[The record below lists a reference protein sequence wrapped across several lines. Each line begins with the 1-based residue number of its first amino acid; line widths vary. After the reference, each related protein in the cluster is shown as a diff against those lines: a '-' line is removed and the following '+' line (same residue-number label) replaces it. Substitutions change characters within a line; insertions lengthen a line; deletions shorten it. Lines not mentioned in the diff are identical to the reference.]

1 MLVDGVISLADRNF
15 GLRDTITPDGVERPN
30 SPLRSGSPSSLIE
43 WDSLG
48 RQGRTFT
55 GSGPTVEQI
64 SAYNGSAGTEPIR
77 IYAGSSSADNP
88 EVRAQLAVRDLERA
102 GGFSRAYLMVTTT
115 TGTGWLDPS
124 AMDSFEY
131 VTGGDSAIVGMQYSY
146 LPSWISYFVDQRK
159 ARAAGRGLFD
169 AVYDRWSELA
179 TDARPKLIVFGES
192 LGSFGAEAAFSGEHD
207 LANRT
212 DGALFVG
219 PPSFSTLYREFTDG
233 RDGGSPAV
241 EPVYREG
248 RTVRFTND
256 ADEDIAPA
264 SQTWDGTRVLYAQHP
279 SDPIVWWS
287 PDLLFRMPDWLR
299 ESRGHDVLEEMMW
312 MPFVTFWQVTADLPV
327 ALNVPAG
334 HGHRYGAEYVDA
346 WATVLQPD
354 NWTSS
359 KAAQLRQLIELE
371 QDEP

>member
-1 MLVDGVISLADRNF
+1 M
-15 GLRDTITPDGVERPN
+15 
-30 SPLRSGSPSSLIE
+30 
-43 WDSLG
+43 
-48 RQGRTFT
+48 
-55 GSGPTVEQI
+55 
-64 SAYNGSAGTEPIR
+64 
-77 IYAGSSSADNP
+77 
-88 EVRAQLAVRDLERA
+88 
-102 GGFSRAYLMVTTT
+102 
-115 TGTGWLDPS
+115 
-124 AMDSFEY
+124 
-131 VTGGDSAIVGMQYSY
+131 
-146 LPSWISYFVDQRK
+146 
-159 ARAAGRGLFD
+159 
-169 AVYDRWSELA
+169 
-179 TDARPKLIVFGES
+179 
-192 LGSFGAEAAFSGEHD
+192 
-207 LANRT
+207 
-212 DGALFVG
+212 
-219 PPSFSTLYREFTDG
+219 
-233 RDGGSPAV
+233 
-241 EPVYREG
+241 
-248 RTVRFTND
+248 RFTND